1 MYWKEDN
8 QDNSNKT
15 DDKIV
20 DISFKVNCA
29 KISADHA
36 YDLFKAVIKRFPQI
50 NKIDMSTPDLLAK
63 TDAKMIAALSVRD
76 YFRYILMTLVGQ
88 GAGDRIG

>member
-15 DDKIV
+15 DNKIV

-36 YDLFKAVIKRFPQI
+36 YDLFKNSKLVNFNRNMRIFLEKRNIKK
-50 NKIDMSTPDLLAK
+50 NKN
-63 TDAKMIAALSVRD
+63 
-76 YFRYILMTLVGQ
+76 YG
-88 GAGDRIG
+88 